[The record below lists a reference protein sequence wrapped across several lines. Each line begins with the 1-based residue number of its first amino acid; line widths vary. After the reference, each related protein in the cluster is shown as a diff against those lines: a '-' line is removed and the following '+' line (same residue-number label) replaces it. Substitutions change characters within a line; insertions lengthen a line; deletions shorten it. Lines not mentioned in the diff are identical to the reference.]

1 MIPISRRRCPRQDAS
16 TQIADARGCRFDP
29 PCVLRLRIA
38 DQRRAEDAVLLN
50 ENDAPPRLR
59 RLKRGAQSSRAST
72 HNEYITKCRAL
83 RKSVGVSACR
93 WFAKACGFPD
103 EIFVEHPALG
113 RSEEGFVVETGGQEA
128 RHQAEHRADIERQT
142 WPAVLACRDQSFV
155 NEHIGRACI
164 RFGASAFADS
174 DKRVGLFN
182 PRRHDPARAVIF
194 EAAADKTNAIPQ
206 QRCGQRI
213 VFACAIGFAVE
224 SEVDHGNASGP
235 TARIASIL

>member
-1 MIPISRRRCPRQDAS
+1 M
-16 TQIADARGCRFDP
+16 
-29 PCVLRLRIA
+29 
-38 DQRRAEDAVLLN
+38 LN
-50 ENDAPPRLR
+50 KNDAPPRLR
-59 RLKRGAQSSRAST
+59 RLKRSAQSCWAST
-72 HNEYITKCRAL
+72 HDEHIAKCRAL

-93 WFAKACGFPD
+93 WFAKARSFAD
-103 EIFVEHPALG
+103 EKFVEHPALG

-155 NEHIGRACI
+155 NEHISRAGI
-164 RFGASAFADS
+164 GFGASAFADG
-174 DKRVGLFN
+174 DKRVGFFN

-213 VFACAIGFAVE
+213 AILRAIGFPVE